1 MTTTGDDGELRL
13 GAGVYASD
21 GSHVGSLHR
30 ALVDQNDFRL
40 RALVVK
46 ESRSFSGHLL
56 SPGSSLLVDDVL
68 IPVEALASK
77 SDDRIELN
85 LDAAAIR
92 QLPPYLH
99 YRYTTPSGSEDLE
112 HVGEALAGWPGVPS
126 MAQEADKRADEIEI
140 EAGEKVMART
150 PGQVLGE
157 VESVLF
163 EHGALVGVAL
173 KPAGWFKA
181 PVILPRRLLERGDDL
196 ALFARLEKD
205 DLEQLQ
211 PFEPEPEG

>member
-1 MTTTGDDGELRL
+1 MTTNTDNGELRL
-13 GAGVYASD
+13 GAAVYTSD

-30 ALVDQNDFRL
+30 AVVDQTDFRL

-68 IPVEALASK
+68 VPVEAVAAK
-77 SDDRIELN
+77 SDDRIELR

-92 QLPPYLH
+92 RLPPYLH
-99 YRYTTPSGSEDLE
+99 YRYATPSGSEDLE
-112 HVGEALAGWPGVPS
+112 HIGEALTGWPGVPAL
-126 MAQEADKRADEIEI
+126 AQEADKAPGEIEI

-163 EHGALVGVAL
+163 ERGALVGVAL
-173 KPAGWFKA
+173 KPSGWFKA

-196 ALFARLEKD
+196 ALFARLEKE

-211 PFEPEPEG
+211 PFEPEMEG